1 MGAPGRSEEVA
12 LAPEARPP
20 TTRQTPLF
28 LAYAIAPVA
37 LAFIL
42 VLKHWGFMAD
52 EPWWAYALVLAGS
65 IFTSRLV
72 EDWGVAH
79 DSPLRIDVRLGIH
92 AASVTAVVYMSGWGP
107 MLGVA
112 YVFAAVEDISVCG
125 SRVWR
130 PALLW
135 SLAGVTVGQA
145 LIWVGWAPSFVPR
158 SRAEG
163 LGVAGAFVLAF
174 VIRMAGAADEQ
185 KETAEAALAHQ
196 ALHDP
201 LTKLPNRKLLVDRVD
216 HAMARVRRAG
226 GPPPVVMFLDLDRFK
241 LVNDSLGH
249 SAGDELLVQ
258 VSQRLQ
264 SVLRESDTLSRF
276 GGDEFVVLCEDVDGQ
291 RAIDA
296 LARRI
301 LGSFD
306 DPFDIGVD
314 RVQIGVSVGVAVVDD
329 DVANCESLLSDADA
343 AMYLAKE
350 QRGGDKVRL
359 FDDATRVAA
368 RHRVLTETALHRA
381 LERDEFELYYQP
393 VMSFLSGRIEAVE
406 ALLRWHHPER
416 GILAPDEFLGL
427 AERTGVIVPIGEWV
441 LVTALNQVQAWNA
454 ERAADAQLAL
464 NVNMSARQLTEP
476 LLTGQL
482 EALVSRY
489 SPAPHG
495 VRLSLELTEAFS
507 VLEDRRELGRLTE
520 LSELGID
527 LVIDDFGTGN
537 SSLAYV
543 KELPVAMIKLDG
555 MFIADLGT
563 DPRTEAIVR
572 GVIELAHRLGVRVTA
587 ESVEEPRQR
596 DRLKVMS
603 CDYGQGFLFGRPQ
616 PAGSAD
622 LVLATSTPA

>member
-1 MGAPGRSEEVA
+1 VGAPGRSEEVA

-441 LVTALNQVQAWNA
+441 VVTALNQVQAWNA